1 MKLYYAPGACSL
13 ATHITLLEAGLPH
26 TLEQVDTK
34 THRTGGGA
42 DFYAINPKGY
52 VPAMQ
57 LDDGSIFTEGVALM
71 QYLAD
76 QKPDS
81 GLAPKLGTM
90 ERYRL
95 MEWMTWI
102 SSEVHKGFGPL
113 WSPKNP
119 EEVKEAARAALAKRF
134 AFADAALGGKDY
146 LMGTTF
152 TVADAYLFTIVNW
165 TNFTGIDISAFAN
178 LGAFMA
184 RVSARPQVQAAMRA
198 EGLLK

>member
-26 TLEQVDTK
+26 TLEKVDTK
-34 THRTGGGA
+34 THKTEAGA
-42 DFYAINPKGY
+42 DYYAINPKGY

-57 LDDGSIFTEGVALM
+57 LDDGSLFTEGVALM

-76 QKPDS
+76 LKPGS

-102 SSEVHKGFGPL
+102 SSEVHKGFAPL
-113 WSPKNP
+113 WNPNTP
-119 EEVKEAARAALAKRF
+119 EEVKVATKAALAKRF
-134 AFADAALGGKDY
+134 AFADAALAEKKF
-146 LMGTTF
+146 LMGDTF
-152 TVADAYLFTIVNW
+152 TIADAYLFTIVNW
-165 TNFTGIDISAFAN
+165 TNFVAIDISPFAN
-178 LGAFMA
+178 LKAFMG
-184 RVSARPQVQAAMRA
+184 RVAARPQVQAAMKA